1 MPQNTTTDLQ
11 REPGTL
17 AAPSTAT
24 TSENLSAEGYQK
36 TLSRRHVTMI
46 AMGGAIGVGLFM
58 GAGGRLASTGPAL
71 IFSYAIAGV
80 IAYLLMRASAN

>member
-1 MPQNTTTDLQ
+1 MSQEVIDTAS
-11 REPGTL
+11 REPSSG
-17 AAPSTAT
+17 
-24 TSENLSAEGYQK
+24 NISAEGYQQ

-80 IAYLLMRASAN
+80 IAYLLMRALGELIM